1 MIKVEFK
8 LDYCSASILF
18 HERFFLKRRLNKFS
32 KLIIKLVF
40 GMFEFLNILNK
51 MLIFLLTKGV
61 YMTVTLIVLINLL
74 IAMMS
79 NTYQRIEAQSDI
91 EW

>member
-32 KLIIKLVF
+32 KLIIKFYIIRLQELDKVGKEEDQDQIF
-40 GMFEFLNILNK
+40 GKLRFFFQLNK
-51 MLIFLLTKGV
+51 
-61 YMTVTLIVLINLL
+61 
-74 IAMMS
+74 S
-79 NTYQRIEAQSDI
+79 
-91 EW
+91 